1 MASAKYPEPSR
12 TGEWIG
18 IVVRQL
24 SGICV
29 ISVTCVIRGCS
40 PMLSDAKRCGLKPSA
55 MTQRGR
61 AMTQNARA
69 MTHMGS
75 LASSPHSGFPRT
87 LTQMTVMTQT
97 PDNSGSPV

>member
-1 MASAKYPEPSR
+1 
-12 TGEWIG
+12 
-18 IVVRQL
+18 
-24 SGICV
+24 
-29 ISVTCVIRGCS
+29 
-40 PMLSDAKRCGLKPSA
+40 MLSDAKRCGLKPSA